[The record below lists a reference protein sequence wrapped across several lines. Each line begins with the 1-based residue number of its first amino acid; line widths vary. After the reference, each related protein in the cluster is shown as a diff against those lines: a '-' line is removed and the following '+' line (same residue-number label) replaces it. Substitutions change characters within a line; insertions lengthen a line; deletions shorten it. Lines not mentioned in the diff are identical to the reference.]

1 MPQPLNYLKE
11 TASQTAGPYVH
22 IGLIPAMAGFDIFE
36 KNFSNVLV
44 TPNTQGERITLEGK
58 VIDGSGTPLRDVL
71 LEIWQANATG
81 RYNHP
86 ADRSIGS
93 LDEEFRG
100 WGRGGSDFESGLV
113 TFETIKPGAIIDKTG
128 RKGAPHI
135 NVWIVARGINIG
147 LNTRLYFSDEEAANA
162 ADPVLNLIEQPIR
175 RSTLIAK
182 RSERAGKIVY
192 SFTINLQGPEETVF
206 FDVLIVSGFL
216 AVELR
221 AKGARRHAR
230 GGGVD
235 PAEIGGVLEAKRIGD
250 RRDRQIGVDEVAPRL
265 ADQPVEDQVRG
276 GVAGC
281 RPRHPVEMGRRD
293 RQRARIVRNAPAFQ
307 MMLFQQRLEAAE

>member
-71 LEIWQANATG
+71 LEIWQANAAG
-81 RYNHP
+81 RYNHS
-86 ADRSIGS
+86 ADRSTGA

-100 WGRGGSDFESGLV
+100 WGRAGSDFESGLV

-162 ADPVLNLIEQPIR
+162 ADPVLNLIEQPVR

-182 RSERAGKIVY
+182 RSECAGKIVY

-206 FDVLIVSGFL
+206 FDV
-216 AVELR
+216 
-221 AKGARRHAR
+221 
-230 GGGVD
+230 
-235 PAEIGGVLEAKRIGD
+235 
-250 RRDRQIGVDEVAPRL
+250 
-265 ADQPVEDQVRG
+265 
-276 GVAGC
+276 
-281 RPRHPVEMGRRD
+281 
-293 RQRARIVRNAPAFQ
+293 
-307 MMLFQQRLEAAE
+307 